1 MIRGKIISM
10 MALAALLSACTFVS
24 LDGSEDMPES
34 VSVNFT
40 LDWPGGVSE
49 EDKPERMCVAM
60 SRIINTVHYVWQ
72 VDAAG
77 NLLDDGVSDSGQ
89 GDGSQG
95 GDVTDQG
102 DGAEDNGSAGNGED
116 YSVTEENTGTGE
128 VGAEGDAGPEEDTG
142 AGNGGNT
149 GENGTEEAPAPAGRE
164 MLNGEYYMM
173 IFNDVSD
180 TYGIEPIESFGSDP
194 SVSMRDLYATVR
206 ELSEEELPDDVAD
219 FNPAFGYISGSDP
232 LYIDVKKQRI
242 YPTVTPV
249 IDFDLKQ
256 LTQTLTFRVRIE
268 LEEGVSIDG
277 ETVRAEVSGVARRV
291 QLMSATISDSTYRVL
306 FDMRKVGSSGNV
318 GTYEGKVNVLGLF
331 PAGRQEDIVGPGI
344 LQLSINATSGDNHR
358 RFHAGINLRET
369 IVSAGLI
376 RELND
381 RSGYRA
387 ARSSAVL
394 NVDTVLHIDEN
405 QILPDEDSQG
415 VEIWFEN
422 DGGGIFDDPDDDLD
436 IEV

>member
-1 MIRGKIISM
+1 MKLRRIISVM
-10 MALAALLSACTFVS
+10 SLMTALPGCTFVS

-34 VSVNFT
+34 VSVNFE
-40 LDWPGGVSE
+40 LNWPGGISE
-49 EDKPERMCVAM
+49 EDKPEKLCVAM

-77 NLLDDGVSDSGQ
+77 NIIDASVPDGGEES
-89 GDGSQG
+89 
-95 GDVTDQG
+95 G
-102 DGAEDNGSAGNGED
+102 DGA
-116 YSVTEENTGTGE
+116 V
-128 VGAEGDAGPEEDTG
+128 EGDG
-142 AGNGGNT
+142 AAVAPNT
-149 GENGTEEAPAPAGRE
+149 GENAETGASAGENTGSEENAGTGEISGPGDGEDGAADGRE

-180 TYGIEPIESFGSDP
+180 TYGIESIESFGSDP

-277 ETVRAEVSGVARRV
+277 ETVRAEVSGAARRV

-306 FDMRKVGSSGNV
+306 FDMRKVGSNGNV

>member
-1 MIRGKIISM
+1 MKLRRIISVM
-10 MALAALLSACTFVS
+10 SLMAALPGCTFVS

-34 VSVNFT
+34 VSVNFE
-40 LDWPGGVSE
+40 LNWPGGISE
-49 EDKPERMCVAM
+49 EDKPEKLCVAM

-77 NLLDDGVSDSGQ
+77 NIIDGSVPDGGAESGDGTAPGSGVS
-89 GDGSQG
+89 
-95 GDVTDQG
+95 G
-102 DGAEDNGSAGNGED
+102 DGA
-116 YSVTEENTGTGE
+116 V
-128 VGAEGDAGPEEDTG
+128 EGDG
-142 AGNGGNT
+142 AAVAPNT
-149 GENGTEEAPAPAGRE
+149 GENAETGASAGENAGSEENAGTGEISGPGDGEDGAADGRE

-180 TYGIEPIESFGSDP
+180 TYGIESIESFGADP
-194 SVSMRDLYATVR
+194 AVSMRSLYATVR
-206 ELSEEELPDDVAD
+206 ELSGEEIPDDVAD
-219 FNPAFGYISGSDP
+219 FNPAFGYVSGSDP

-249 IDFDLKQ
+249 IDFDMKQ
-256 LTQTLTFRVRIE
+256 LTQTLTFRVKVE
-268 LEEGVSIDG
+268 LDDGVSIDG
-277 ETVRAEVSGVARRV
+277 ETISAEISGVARRV

-422 DGGGIFDDPDDDLD
+422 DGGDIFDDPDDDLD

>member
-1 MIRGKIISM
+1 

-77 NLLDDGVSDSGQ
+77 NIIDASVPDGGEES
-89 GDGSQG
+89 
-95 GDVTDQG
+95 G
-102 DGAEDNGSAGNGED
+102 DGA
-116 YSVTEENTGTGE
+116 
-128 VGAEGDAGPEEDTG
+128 AEGDG
-142 AGNGGNT
+142 AAVAPNT
-149 GENGTEEAPAPAGRE
+149 GENAETGASAGENTGSEENAGTGGISGPGDGEDGAADGRE

-180 TYGIEPIESFGSDP
+180 TYGIESIESFGSDP

>member
-1 MIRGKIISM
+1 MKLRRIISVM
-10 MALAALLSACTFVS
+10 SLMAALPGCTFVS

-34 VSVNFT
+34 VSVNFE
-40 LDWPGGVSE
+40 LNWPGGISE
-49 EDKPERMCVAM
+49 EDKPEKLCVAM

-77 NLLDDGVSDSGQ
+77 NIIDASVPDGGEES
-89 GDGSQG
+89 
-95 GDVTDQG
+95 G
-102 DGAEDNGSAGNGED
+102 DGA
-116 YSVTEENTGTGE
+116 
-128 VGAEGDAGPEEDTG
+128 AEGDG
-142 AGNGGNT
+142 AAVAPNT
-149 GENGTEEAPAPAGRE
+149 GENAETGASAGENTGSEENAGTGEISGPGDGEDGAADSRE